1 MANKNSPLEL
11 GNGKDINDATGG
23 SAGDGCV
30 GSVEEEKRKEKI
42 YSIADEGG
50 HGGNNLNNEEH
61 ERDVSHAPS
70 NAGHHIISKQLELSL
85 LVFYDSFNS
94 FSLIR
99 RVSSHLTSVT
109 QGPYFDPSPES
120 GS

>member
-1 MANKNSPLEL
+1 MANKNSPFEL

-50 HGGNNLNNEEH
+50 HGGNNLNNEED
-61 ERDVSHAPS
+61 EKDVSHAPS
-70 NAGHHIISKQLELSL
+70 NAGHSIISPRLESSL
-85 LVFYDSFNS
+85 PVLYDSSNPS
-94 FSLIR
+94 SPIR
-99 RVSSHLTSVT
+99 RVCIA
-109 QGPYFDPSPES
+109 
-120 GS
+120 